1 MKRILRLLSIV
12 FLIATIV
19 GSFSGCC
26 DPEEPTSVA
35 IGFAKTRNNADVDY
49 DRIFEHVKGE
59 LSVKGSTVTTYEID
73 GDPHKVGNTT
83 TIDYPIFSSK
93 ANKDAETIRAI
104 TVAKKN
110 VKNSAPDDVEVNVHF
125 AFRALSEDVKA
136 QGNKKMMIVIISNLL
151 STSGMIDFKHVS
163 ISNENLNKYAEDLSS
178 EMPSFENIS
187 VKWFVA
193 PTADAQ
199 EDLKISDIEVL
210 KEFYRC
216 LIEKAGGTVEFISA
230 PPAAEESDKSS
241 WPKVS
246 TVNVEKKDFID
257 VSLDT
262 STLFKGD
269 SAEFLTRNSTEEI
282 LENVAKQVGDEK
294 ILVVGSTADTNDSEA
309 SHLELSELRAAA
321 IKERLITLGV
331 PPENI
336 ETIGIGNKSH
346 KYRAKNEE
354 ENRCVYILSRSSEKA
369 KYFSLL

>member
-1 MKRILRLLSIV
+1 MKKTLRLLAI
-12 FLIATIV
+12 FLLITTIV
-19 GSFSGCC
+19 GSFSGCQ
-26 DPEEPTSVA
+26 PPEPTSVTV
-35 IGFAKTRNNADVDY
+35 GFAKTRNNADVDY
-49 DRIFEHVKGE
+49 DRIFDHVKSE
-59 LSVKGSTVTTYEID
+59 LSAKGSTLTTYEID

-83 TIDYPIFSSK
+83 TIDYPIGSSK
-93 ANKDAETIRAI
+93 ANKEAETMRAI
-104 TVAKKN
+104 TVTKENIKN
-110 VKNSAPDDVEVNVHF
+110 AAPNDPEIDIYS
-125 AFRALSEDVKA
+125 AFRALADEVRA
-136 QGNKKMMIVIISNLL
+136 QGNEKMIIIVSNLL
-151 STSGMIDFKHVS
+151 STSGVINFTRFP
-163 ISNENLNKYAEDLSS
+163 INGNLNKYAEELSS

-354 ENRCVYILSRSSEKA
+354 ENRCVYILSESSEKA

>member
-83 TIDYPIFSSK
+83 TIDYPIGSSK
-93 ANKDAETIRAI
+93 ANKEAETMRAI
-104 TVAKKN
+104 TVTKENIKN
-110 VKNSAPDDVEVNVHF
+110 AAPNDPEIDIYS
-125 AFRALSEDVKA
+125 AFRALADDVKA
-136 QGNKKMMIVIISNLL
+136 QGNKKMVIVIVSNLL
-151 STSGMIDFKHVS
+151 STKGMIDFTRFP
-163 ISNENLNKYAEDLSS
+163 INGDLNKYAEEIRS

-187 VKWFVA
+187 VKWFIA
-193 PTADAQ
+193 PTVDTQ
-199 EDLKISDIEVL
+199 EDLKVSDIENI
-210 KEFYRC
+210 KNFYKNN
-216 LIEKAGGTVEFISA
+216 IENAGGTVEFISA
-230 PPAAEESDKSS
+230 PVAAETNDKSS
-241 WPKVS
+241 WPEVS
-246 TVNVEKKDFID
+246 TVNIEEKDFID

-269 SAEFLTRNSTEEI
+269 SAEFLAENTTEEI

-294 ILVVGSTADTNDSEA
+294 ILIVGSTADTNDSEE
-309 SHLELSELRAAA
+309 SHMELSELRAAA

-354 ENRCVYILSRSSEKA
+354 ENRCVYILSESSEKA

>member
-1 MKRILRLLSIV
+1 MKKILRLLSIV

-26 DPEEPTSVA
+26 NPEKPTSVA
-35 IGFAKTRNNADVDY
+35 VGFAKTKNNADVDY
-49 DRIFEHVKGE
+49 NSIFDHVKSE
-59 LSVKGSTVTTYEID
+59 LSVKGSTITTYEID

-83 TIDYPIFSSK
+83 SIDYPTGFSK
-93 ANKDAETIRAI
+93 ANREAETARVIA
-104 TVAKKN
+104 VAKKN
-110 VKNSAPDDVEVNVHF
+110 IKKSAPDDPQIDLYG
-125 AFRALSEDVKA
+125 AFRALTDDVKA

-151 STSGMIDFKHVS
+151 STSDMIDFTS
-163 ISNENLNKYAEDLSS
+163 FPIGNLNKYAEELSS

-210 KEFYRC
+210 KEFYRY

-230 PPAAEESDKSS
+230 PPAAETSDKSS
-241 WPKVS
+241 WPEVS

-257 VSLDT
+257 FSLDT

-282 LENVAKQVGDEK
+282 LESVAKQVGDEK

-354 ENRCVYILSRSSEKA
+354 ENRCVYILSKSSEKA

>member
-1 MKRILRLLSIV
+1 MKKTLRLLAI
-12 FLIATIV
+12 FLLIATIV
-19 GSFSGCC
+19 GSFSGCQ
-26 DPEEPTSVA
+26 PPEPTSIAV
-35 IGFAKTRNNADVDY
+35 GFAKTKNNADVDY
-49 DRIFEHVKGE
+49 DRIFEHVKSE

-83 TIDYPIFSSK
+83 SIDYPIFSSK
-93 ANKDAETIRAI
+93 ANKDAETMRAI

-110 VKNSAPDDVEVNVHF
+110 IENATPHNPEIEINA
-125 AFRALSEDVKA
+125 AFRALADDVKA

-151 STSGMIDFKHVS
+151 STSGMIDFTS
-163 ISNENLNKYAEDLSS
+163 FPIGNLNKYAEELSS

-210 KEFYRC
+210 KEFYRY

-241 WPKVS
+241 WPEVS
-246 TVNVEKKDFID
+246 TVHVEKKDFID

-354 ENRCVYILSRSSEKA
+354 ENRCVYILSKSSEKA

>member
-1 MKRILRLLSIV
+1 MKKILRLLSI
-12 FLIATIV
+12 FLLITTIV
-19 GSFSGCC
+19 GSFSGCQ
-26 DPEEPTSVA
+26 PPEPTSVA
-35 IGFAKTRNNADVDY
+35 VGFAKTRNNADVDY
-49 DRIFEHVKGE
+49 NIIFDHVKSE
-59 LSVKGSTVTTYEID
+59 LSAKGSTVTTYEID
-73 GDPHKVGNTT
+73 GDPHKVGNTI
-83 TIDYPIFSSK
+83 IDYPTGSSK
-93 ANKDAETIRAI
+93 ANREAETMRAA
-104 TVAKKN
+104 TVTKKTIEDATPN
-110 VKNSAPDDVEVNVHF
+110 DPEINIYS
-125 AFRALSEDVKA
+125 AFRALADEVRA
-136 QGNKKMMIVIISNLL
+136 QGNEKMIIIVSNLL
-151 STSGMIDFKHVS
+151 STSGVINFTRFP
-163 ISNENLNKYAEDLSS
+163 INGNLNKYAEELSS

-230 PPAAEESDKSS
+230 PPAAETSDKSS
-241 WPKVS
+241 WPEVS
-246 TVNVEKKDFID
+246 SVNVEKKDFID

-282 LENVAKQVGDEK
+282 LENVATQVGGEK
-294 ILVVGSTADTNDSEA
+294 ILIVGSTADTNDSEE
-309 SHLELSELRAAA
+309 SHMELSELRADA

-354 ENRCVYILSRSSEKA
+354 ENRCVYILSESSEKA